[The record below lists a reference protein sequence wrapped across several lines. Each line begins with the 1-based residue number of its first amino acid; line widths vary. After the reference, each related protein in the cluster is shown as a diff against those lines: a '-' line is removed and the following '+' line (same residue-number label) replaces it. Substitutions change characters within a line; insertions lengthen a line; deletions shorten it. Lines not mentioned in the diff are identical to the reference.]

1 MKVFKFKIEDYINS
15 SHFTLIKEE
24 NYFKA
29 LNIVRQIFPLNKYKI
44 TFIGNENNKS
54 LSLHSNNI
62 PCDL

>member
-15 SHFTLIKEE
+15 SHFKEE

-44 TFIGNENNKS
+44 TFIGNENNIKFG
-54 LSLHSNNI
+54 
-62 PCDL
+62 

>member
-29 LNIVRQIFPLNKYKI
+29 LNIVRQIFPLNKYKK
-44 TFIGNENNKS
+44 TFIGNENNIKFG
-54 LSLHSNNI
+54 
-62 PCDL
+62 